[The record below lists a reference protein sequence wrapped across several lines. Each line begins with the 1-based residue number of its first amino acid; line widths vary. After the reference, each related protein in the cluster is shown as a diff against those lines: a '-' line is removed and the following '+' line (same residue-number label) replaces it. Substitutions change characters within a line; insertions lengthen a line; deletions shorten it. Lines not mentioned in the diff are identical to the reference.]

1 MSQNPLAGLVPYI
14 ADTDSRPLAPA
25 WAVIASTDPLR
36 VRFPGEEEARDVTPL
51 SLAPMSELATGR
63 RVLTQYMGTSLVILG
78 AAHAGGPGPGRW
90 SVADLQNGWQHY
102 TAFGSLAWRLEG
114 DVVRL
119 TGAVRDGTSGP
130 DTPITV
136 LPADARPSTTR
147 LITAHYADAMVDA
160 RVSPDGALY
169 ISTGTPGYVSFEGTT
184 YRR

>member
-1 MSQNPLAGLVPYI
+1 MSQNPLAGLVPYV
-14 ADTDSRPLAPA
+14 ADKEPTPPAPA
-25 WAVIASTDPLR
+25 WAVIATMDPLQ
-36 VRFPGEEEARDVTPL
+36 VRFPGEDEPRDVTPL
-51 SLAPMSELATGR
+51 SLAPMSELAVGR
-63 RVLTQYMGTSLVILG
+63 RVLTQYMGTTLVILG

-90 SVADLQNGWQHY
+90 SVTELQHGWQHY
-102 TAFGSLAWRLEG
+102 TSFGSLAWRLEG

-119 TGAVRDGTSGP
+119 TGAVRDGTAGP

-147 LITAHYADAMVDA
+147 LITARYADTMVDA

-169 ISTGTPGYVSFEGTT
+169 INTGTPGYVTFEGTT